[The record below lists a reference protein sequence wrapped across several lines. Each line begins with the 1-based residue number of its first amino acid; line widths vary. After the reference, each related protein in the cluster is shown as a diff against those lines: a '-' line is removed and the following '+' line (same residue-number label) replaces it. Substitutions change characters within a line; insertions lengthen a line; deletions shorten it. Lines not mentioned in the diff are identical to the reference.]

1 MFAGIFAAGEG
12 TRLSK
17 AYPGIAKPMVKVS
30 GRPLAEWA
38 VRLLVRSGYRDITI
52 LLSSRSAMVRKHLE
66 SVFPGKCPFIRYI
79 IQDTSSSWE
88 SFRLVAKALGTRS
101 DSFLMS
107 TVDAFYDPKV
117 LKNFTFSPV
126 LKYSDAVLGITD
138 AVADEKPLWAD
149 LDESGRIVAMGKDC
163 LLKKYATNGIYW
175 INRALAGEMPANGR
189 YTALR
194 EYLVEQVKAGRRIW
208 SWLMPKSVDVD
219 DPSDVALAEEFVRKH
234 LTPTLPGACSAGP
247 RGRG

>member
-1 MFAGIFAAGEG
+1 MFAGIFAAGAG

-52 LLSSRSAMVRKHLE
+52 LLSKRSAQVREHLE
-66 SVFPGKCPFIRYI
+66 SVFPSVRFHFLVRN
-79 IQDTSSSWE
+79 TASSWE
-88 SFRLVAKALGTRS
+88 SFRLVAKAIGTRS

-107 TVDAFYDPKV
+107 TVDAFYEPKV
-117 LKNFTFSPV
+117 LKNFTFSPCV
-126 LKYSDAVLGITD
+126 EYSDAVLGITD

-163 LLKKYATNGIYW
+163 LQKKYVTNGIYW
-175 INRALAGEMPANGR
+175 INRDLAEEMPANGR
-189 YTALR
+189 YAALR
-194 EYLVEQVKAGRRIW
+194 EYLVEQVKTGRRIW

-234 LTPTLPGACSAGP
+234 LTPKI
-247 RGRG
+247 